1 MGIRGGAPVLL
12 LASGMIG
19 QILMGQALMGQTF
32 NNQTLTGKYNFRHLL
47 FTTDTSENITDIR
60 SLWGSISFN
69 GNGNYGFSGQSAVN
83 GAAPV
88 AANGSGTYTVTPA
101 GIVTLTNPQNNALQ
115 LNARWGLVSQ
125 PTVTLVGPQP
135 GEAML
140 IGSSTENAGNTF
152 DLFVAIL
159 AGQGA
164 SNGNLTG
171 SYFASTLAFPSG
183 SAALVRS
190 GLFTLQANGQGGF
203 ANISVSG
210 HGANLSSGAFT
221 AQTVTGATYTVQA
234 DGSGSANFPLQT
246 GSTSATQILAGNET
260 IYVSSSGNVILG
272 GANDGSTQDIWVGF
286 KAGNGLTWTD
296 RFWHAGLRF
305 ESPGNASA
313 YSGSLAL
320 INAGNLTFTR
330 RLRQLQPTG
339 AITYDFTGTNAF
351 TLGPDGSGTAALT
364 RVALGAAGNGFV
376 GTAVDP
382 NDPGG
387 YELYLGVRMPP
398 VSGTGVFLNPQ
409 GVVNAA
415 SFAPVGNS
423 ISPGEFV
430 TLFGTN
436 LAAVTESAGAP
447 FPPNVAGVSV
457 LINGLPAP
465 IYLVSSG
472 QINALVPYATTGPT
486 ASIVVNNNGT
496 LSNTVQVPLAAT
508 APGVFSIDR
517 NGIGSGAILH
527 ADFSLMTSGK
537 PAKRGETV
545 LVYLTGL
552 GAVNP
557 PVADGTAGGAT
568 NLSKA
573 AGAVNVLIGGLP
585 ATVSYAGLAPLYP
598 GLYQLNVVVPADL
611 AVSATGPVPL
621 AVQTS
626 DSFHDQ
632 VDLIVSP

>member
-1 MGIRGGAPVLL
+1 MGIRGGAFLLL
-12 LASGMIG
+12 LASAMMG
-19 QILMGQALMGQTF
+19 QALMGQTLMGQTF
-32 NNQTLTGKYNFRHLL
+32 NNQTLAGKYNFRHLL

-60 SLWGSISFN
+60 SLWGSITFN
-69 GNGNYGFSGQSAVN
+69 GNGNYGFSGQSAAN
-83 GAAPV
+83 GGAPV
-88 AANGSGTYTVTPA
+88 ASNGSGTYAVTPA
-101 GIVTLTNPQNNALQ
+101 GIATLTNPQNNAFK

-152 DLFVAIL
+152 DLFVAIT
-159 AGQGA
+159 ADQNG
-164 SNGNLTG
+164 SNGLLTG

-203 ANISVSG
+203 AGISVSG
-210 HGANLSSGAFT
+210 HGANLASGAFT
-221 AQTVTGATYTVQA
+221 AQTVSGGTYTVLA
-234 DGSGSANFPLQT
+234 DGSGSATFPLQT
-246 GSTSATQILAGNET
+246 GLTSATQILAGNEA
-260 IYVSSSGNVILG
+260 IYVSSNGNVILG
-272 GANDGSTQDIWVGF
+272 GANDGSSHDIWVGF

-296 RFWHAGLRF
+296 KFWHAGLRF
-305 ESPGNASA
+305 ESAGNASA
-313 YSGSLAL
+313 YSGSLFSN
-320 INAGNLTFTR
+320 NAGSLTFTR

-351 TLGPDGSGTAALT
+351 TLGPDGSGTATLT

-387 YELYLGVRMPP
+387 YELYLGLRMPP

-415 SFAPVGNS
+415 SFAPAGDS

-436 LAAVTESAGAP
+436 LAPVTESASAP
-447 FPPNVAGVSV
+447 FPPSVAGVSV
-457 LINGLPAP
+457 LVNGLSAP
-465 IYLVSSG
+465 IYLVSPG
-472 QINALVPYATTGPT
+472 QINALVPYATTGAT

-496 LSNTVQVPLAAT
+496 MSNTVQVPVAGT

-527 ADFSLMTSGK
+527 ADFSLVTSGK

-545 LVYLTGL
+545 LIYLTGL

-573 AGAVNVLIGGLP
+573 VAAVNVLVGGLP

-621 AVQTS
+621 AVQTA

>member
-1 MGIRGGAPVLL
+1 MGIRGGALL
-12 LASGMIG
+12 LLVAGAM
-19 QILMGQALMGQTF
+19 MGQTF

-60 SLWGSISFN
+60 SLWGSITFN
-69 GNGNYGFSGQSAVN
+69 GSGNFGFSGQSAAN

-88 AANGSGTYTVTPA
+88 AASGSGTYTVTPA
-101 GIVTLTNPQNNALQ
+101 GIVTLTNPQNNTLQ

-125 PTVTLVGPQP
+125 PTVTLVGTQP

-140 IGSSTENAGNTF
+140 IGSSTENTGNTF
-152 DLFVAIL
+152 DLFIAIL
-159 AGQGA
+159 ADQGA
-164 SNGNLTG
+164 SNGALTG

-183 SAALVRS
+183 SAAQVRS
-190 GLFTLQANGQGGF
+190 ALFSLQANGQGGF
-203 ANISVSG
+203 ASIAVSG
-210 HGANLSSGAFT
+210 HGANLSAGAFT
-221 AQTVTGATYTVQA
+221 AQTVTGATYNVQA
-234 DGSGSANFPLQT
+234 DGSGSAAFPLQT
-246 GSTSATQILAGNET
+246 GLTSATQILAGNET

-286 KAGNGLTWTD
+286 KAGNGLAWTGE
-296 RFWHAGLRF
+296 FWHAGLRF
-305 ESPGNASA
+305 ENPGNASA
-313 YSGSLAL
+313 YSGSLFSK
-320 INAGNLTFTR
+320 NAGNVTFTR
-330 RLRQLQPTG
+330 RLRQLQPAG
-339 AITYDFTGTNAF
+339 AITYDFTGTNAY
-351 TLGPDGSGTAALT
+351 TLGADGSGTSALT

-387 YELYLGVRMPP
+387 YEVYLGVRMPP

-415 SFAPVGNS
+415 SFAPVGDS
-423 ISPGEFV
+423 IAPGEFV
-430 TLFGTN
+430 TLFGSN
-436 LAAVTESAGAP
+436 LASATENASAP
-447 FPPNVAGVSV
+447 YPPSVAGVSV
-457 LINGLPAP
+457 LINGVTAP

-472 QINALVPYATTGPT
+472 QINALVPYATTGAT

-496 LSNTVQVPLAAT
+496 LSNTVQVPVAAT
-508 APGVFSIDR
+508 APGVFTVAR

-527 ADFSLMTSGK
+527 ADYKLVTSAN

-545 LVYLTGL
+545 LIYLTGL

-557 PVADGTAGGAT
+557 PVADGTAGLGNPLSRSAAT
-568 NLSKA
+568 
-573 AGAVNVLIGGLP
+573 VNVLIGGLP
-585 ATVSYAGLAPLYP
+585 ATVSYSGLAPLYP

-611 AVSATGPVPL
+611 AVTATGPFPL
-621 AVQTS
+621 AVQTA

-632 VDLIVSP
+632 ADLIVSP

>member
-1 MGIRGGAPVLL
+1 MGIRASAWLL
-12 LASGMIG
+12 LVAGGM
-19 QILMGQALMGQTF
+19 MGQTF

-60 SLWGSISFN
+60 SLWGSITFN
-69 GNGNYGFSGQSAVN
+69 GSGNFGFSGQVAAN

-88 AANGSGTYTVTPA
+88 AASGSGTYSVTPA
-101 GIVTLTNPQNNALQ
+101 GIVTLTNPQNNTLQ
-115 LNARWGLVSQ
+115 LNARWGLVSP
-125 PTVTLVGPQP
+125 PTVTLFGPQP

-140 IGSSTENAGNTF
+140 IGSSTENTGNTF
-152 DLFVAIL
+152 DLFIAIL
-159 AGQGA
+159 AGQSA
-164 SNGNLTG
+164 SNGVLTG
-171 SYFASTLAFPSG
+171 SYVASELAFPSG
-183 SAALVRS
+183 SAAQVRS
-190 GLFTLQANGQGGF
+190 ALFTLQANGQGGF
-203 ANISVSG
+203 GSIAVSG

-234 DGSGSANFPLQT
+234 DGSGSASFPLQA
-246 GSTSATQILAGNET
+246 GLTSATQILAGNET

-272 GANDGSTQDIWVGF
+272 GASDGSTQDIWVGF
-286 KAGNGLTWTD
+286 KTGNGLAWTGE
-296 RFWHAGLRF
+296 FWHAGLRF

-313 YSGSLAL
+313 YSGSLFSN
-320 INAGNLTFTR
+320 NAGSLTFTR
-330 RLRQLQPTG
+330 RLRQLQPAG

-351 TLGPDGSGTAALT
+351 ALGADGSGTAALT

-376 GTAVDP
+376 GTAIDP

-387 YELYLGVRMPP
+387 YEVYLGVRMPP

-415 SFAPVGNS
+415 SFAPVGNA
-423 ISPGEFV
+423 IAPGEFV
-430 TLFGTN
+430 TLFGSN
-436 LAAVTESAGAP
+436 LAAVTENAGAP
-447 FPPNVAGVSV
+447 YPASVAGVSV
-457 LINGLPAP
+457 LINGVAAP

-486 ASIVVNNNGT
+486 ASIVVNNSGT
-496 LSNTVQVPLAAT
+496 LSNTVVVPVAAT
-508 APGVFSIDR
+508 APGVFTVDR

-527 ADFSLMTSGK
+527 ADYSLVTSAN

-545 LVYLTGL
+545 LIYLTGV

-557 PVADGTAGGAT
+557 PVADGTAGLASPLSRAAAT
-568 NLSKA
+568 
-573 AGAVNVLIGGLP
+573 VNVLIGGLP
-585 ATVSYAGLAPLYP
+585 ATVSYSGLAPLYP

-611 AVSATGPVPL
+611 AVTATGPFPL
-621 AVQTS
+621 AVQTA

-632 VDLIVSP
+632 ADLIVSP